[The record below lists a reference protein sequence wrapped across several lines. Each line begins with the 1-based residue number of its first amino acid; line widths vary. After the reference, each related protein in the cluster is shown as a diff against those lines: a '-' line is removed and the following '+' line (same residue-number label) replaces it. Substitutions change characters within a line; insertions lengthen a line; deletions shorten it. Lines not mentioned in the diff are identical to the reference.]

1 MFSIRLAH
9 AEQLQGDIGRVAVEL
24 IDALDDADAA
34 ADRIRAAWD
43 GEAAT
48 AHADVDEEWRA
59 DARRMV
65 AACEELRQVLQAA
78 HGNYAAAA
86 SANRTMWG

>member
-9 AEQLQGDIGRVAVEL
+9 AEQLQDDIRRVSDQL
-24 IDALDDADAA
+24 IAALDDADAA
-34 ADRIRAAWD
+34 ADRIRAAWN
-43 GEAAT
+43 GEAAI

-65 AACEELRQVLQAA
+65 VACEELRQVLQAA

-86 SANRTMWG
+86 SANRAMWG